1 MAVIW
6 IFLHKFA
13 TDWDDV
19 SFIYLSFFMYRQ
31 SFIYHLISVSPECG
45 TYRWFW
51 LVSLLWL
58 VAASLPA
65 RRPLVLP
72 QHDMHRWGVPAGDYS
87 GITPIGGNRYALI
100 SDKQSCN
107 GWHEVDIRFKRSGD
121 IRSMKYLGFHADST
135 SMDRVRDA
143 EDIVCV
149 EGRFFVSAED
159 DQQILELDAFGKP
172 TGRQLM
178 VPDCF
183 SRKNIYTNN
192 GFEALAYDAAS
203 KSFWTTTEQGLCRD
217 IHALTSIHY
226 PEPTLLRLQRFNAQ
240 LQPSGQFAYRTD
252 APRTR
257 LSTRYF
263 GFGVPAMTVL
273 NDSTLLVM
281 ERELYM
287 SDDFRSSCCFI
298 KIFSVD
304 TRRLKPLQD
313 STSLLHIPDELFAAK
328 RLLVEFSTSFSKPKA
343 QEYANYEGMCLGPV
357 TAQGRQ
363 TLLLVA
369 DSQCRKKRHSHRM
382 KDRIRVI
389 VL

>member
-1 MAVIW
+1 MYPQNVIHHLKTIIPAYSRFRLSWLAAFLLLAV
-6 IFLHKFA
+6 
-13 TDWDDV
+13 V
-19 SFIYLSFFMYRQ
+19 
-31 SFIYHLISVSPECG
+31 
-45 TYRWFW
+45 
-51 LVSLLWL
+51 
-58 VAASLPA
+58 SLPA
-65 RRPLVLP
+65 RRPLILP

-87 GITPIGGNRYALI
+87 GITPIGGSRYALI
-100 SDKQSCN
+100 SDKQSRN

-121 IRSMKYLGFHADST
+121 IRCMKYLGFHADSSAT
-135 SMDRVRDA
+135 DRVRDA

-183 SRKNIYTNN
+183 SRENIYYNN

-203 KSFWTTTEQGLCRD
+203 KRFWTTTEQGLCRD

-257 LSTRYF
+257 LSTRYY

-313 STSLLHIPDELFAAK
+313 STSLCLLPDEWFAEK

-343 QEYANYEGMCLGPV
+343 HEYANYEGMCLGPV
-357 TAQGRQ
+357 TAQGRP

-382 KDRIRVI
+382 KDYIRVI

>member
-1 MAVIW
+1 MYPQNVIHHLKTIIPAYSRFRLSWLAAFLLLAV
-6 IFLHKFA
+6 
-13 TDWDDV
+13 V
-19 SFIYLSFFMYRQ
+19 
-31 SFIYHLISVSPECG
+31 
-45 TYRWFW
+45 
-51 LVSLLWL
+51 
-58 VAASLPA
+58 SLPA
-65 RRPLVLP
+65 RRPLILP

-87 GITPIGGNRYALI
+87 GITPIGGSRYALI
-100 SDKQSCN
+100 SDKQSRN

-121 IRSMKYLGFHADST
+121 IRRMKYLGFHADSSAT
-135 SMDRVRDA
+135 DRVRDA

-183 SRKNIYTNN
+183 SRENIYTNN

-203 KSFWTTTEQGLCRD
+203 KRFWTTTEQGLCRD

-257 LSTRYF
+257 LSTRYY

-304 TRRLKPLQD
+304 TRRLKPLRD
-313 STSLLHIPDELFAAK
+313 STTLLHIPDELFAGK

-363 TLLLVA
+363 SLLLVA

-382 KDRIRVI
+382 KDLIRVI